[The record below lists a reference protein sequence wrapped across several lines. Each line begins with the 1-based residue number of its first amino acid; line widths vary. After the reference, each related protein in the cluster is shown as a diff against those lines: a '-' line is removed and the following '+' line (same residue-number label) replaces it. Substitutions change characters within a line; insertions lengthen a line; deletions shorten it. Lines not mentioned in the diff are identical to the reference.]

1 MVTSAALILSILYII
16 FLELVSQLYG
26 GREILNIGSAFL
38 ITVNSHYCKKALH
51 VLHLIWLTI
60 KEVWHSAFYVGAF
73 QSNTRPLAQ
82 QQTCLII
89 FGPNAS

>member
-51 VLHLIWLTI
+51 VLHLI
-60 KEVWHSAFYVGAF
+60 
-73 QSNTRPLAQ
+73 
-82 QQTCLII
+82 
-89 FGPNAS
+89 